1 MFDTILGFGIDIIQI
16 HSLFRQYYMKEME
29 KEHVKH
35 VNTKQSR
42 QLYKIVG
49 FFLPEKHFVSF
60 LISCPIKIERRRMM
74 MMTIIVIYNIVLD
87 YVGLIQRLQT

>member
-1 MFDTILGFGIDIIQI
+1 
-16 HSLFRQYYMKEME
+16 MKEME
-29 KEHVKH
+29 KERVKH

-60 LISCPIKIERRRMM
+60 QISCPIKIERRRMM
-74 MMTIIVIYNIVLD
+74 MMMMTIIIIYNIVLD